1 MNFRL
6 LNLLLIVTINKRRI
20 LLSKNQL
27 CIDHDNVNGYQAI
40 EHSLYYK
47 LIYAYIGGFFTYF
60 LSGYFESQIL
70 TIFLHYDEKRNANEH
85 EIKKNNWKSIEIR
98 PKRMQETKGAPVK
111 TKARSHVPV

>member
-27 CIDHDNVNGYQAI
+27 CIDYDNVNGYQAI

-47 LIYAYIGGFFTYF
+47 LNVYAFAYIGGFFTYF

-85 EIKKNNWKSIEIR
+85 EIKKKQLKINRN
-98 PKRMQETKGAPVK
+98 Q
-111 TKARSHVPV
+111 TKAYANTYKKQKELL